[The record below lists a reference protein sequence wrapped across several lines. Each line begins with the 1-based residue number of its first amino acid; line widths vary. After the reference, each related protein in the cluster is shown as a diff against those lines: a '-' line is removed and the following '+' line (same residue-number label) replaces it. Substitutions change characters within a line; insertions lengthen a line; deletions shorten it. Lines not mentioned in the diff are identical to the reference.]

1 MLTLASVVDVR
12 LWNKPNHEDEELRE
26 QVSILNRQWDFS
38 SAYTSENELSSNQ
51 GSPFCWLMNSDELS
65 SNRTDELSKGQ
76 TELVCSNH
84 YSSNL
89 ERCEL
94 GDVGDEDRLR
104 KSNSKTD
111 KDSSA
116 EPALPVRSC
125 NLCNRTAEE
134 NNDRAA

>member
-1 MLTLASVVDVR
+1 MD
-12 LWNKPNHEDEELRE
+12 
-26 QVSILNRQWDFS
+26 
-38 SAYTSENELSSNQ
+38 
-51 GSPFCWLMNSDELS
+51 SDELS
-65 SNRTDELSKGQ
+65 SNCTDELSKGQ

-104 KSNSKTD
+104 KSNPKTD

-116 EPALPVRSC
+116 EPTLPVRGR
-125 NLCNRTAEE
+125 NLCNRAAEE